1 MTKRITNVKPRAKPR
16 PARAKAKAKKPGPSA
31 RRAKRAVQGL
41 SEAKVQQL
49 LAAGWIPPE
58 QRPPGRPKKK
68 IDERMVEKLAAMLHT
83 QREIATL
90 LDCSV
95 DTISDRF
102 SDAYYRGRE
111 QVKSYLRS
119 AQLSRALRAQSDRML
134 IWLGVQELGQKHRH
148 ELSGDPDAP
157 LVFEPIVPGS
167 GLQAPAT
174 APEPT

>member
-1 MTKRITNVKPRAKPR
+1 MATRGTKRSPFQKP
-16 PARAKAKAKKPGPSA
+16 KKPGPSA
-31 RRAKRAVQGL
+31 RRAKRAIQGL
-41 SEAKVQQL
+41 SEAQVMQL
-49 LAAGWIPPE
+49 LSAGWVAPT
-58 QRPPGRPKKK
+58 QRGVGRPKKA
-68 IDERMVEKLAAMLHT
+68 IDAKMVEKLAAMLHT

-157 LVFEPIVPGS
+157 LEFVSVVPGS
-167 GLQAPAT
+167 GLQPPAT

>member
-1 MTKRITNVKPRAKPR
+1 MPRRITKATRAKKSTST
-16 PARAKAKAKKPGPSA
+16 RAKKGKKPGPSA

-41 SEAKVQQL
+41 TEKQVVQL
-49 LAAGWIPPE
+49 LSAGWVPPI
-58 QRPPGRPKKK
+58 QRGPGRPKKA
-68 IDERMVEKLAAMLHT
+68 IDEKMVEKLAGMLHT

-119 AQLSRALRAQSDRML
+119 AQLARALRSGSDRML

-167 GLQAPAT
+167 GLQPPAT
-174 APEPT
+174 APEST